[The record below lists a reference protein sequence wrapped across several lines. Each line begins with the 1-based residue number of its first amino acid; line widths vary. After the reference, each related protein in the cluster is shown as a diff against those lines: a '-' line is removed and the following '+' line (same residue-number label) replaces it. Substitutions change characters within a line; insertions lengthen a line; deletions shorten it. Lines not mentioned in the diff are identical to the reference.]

1 MTPSLLDT
9 FRVLASFEPKRTSL
23 RRAPWE
29 EYTDWSISQGLA
41 PLAAYNLE
49 YRLGG
54 ADAPEWVRDRLMSV
68 YQGALNDNVMKLV
81 NFKRTVDELEGR
93 RIIVLGGPAF
103 AEALY
108 PHVAFRP
115 VLDIEML
122 VAPDDVSPFANFLQA
137 GEFRPDLTLPGGRHP
152 SGARRVLTDG
162 RTQLL
167 LYAELLGPGRK
178 EEEQGLFER
187 AKPMKVYGPSMY
199 RLELEDAILMVALDH
214 ARHGFEVPMLS
225 FVDLRELLLGAPSTG
240 GVYSRTPDFAALK
253 ARARAWKAER
263 ALYASVAVVER
274 LFPETAAAAEAA
286 KPELR
291 RATRELLERVI
302 VQPVSEL
309 GKMRLVKGADR
320 LRRLLTGA

>member
-9 FRVLASFEPKRTSL
+9 FRVLSSFEPKRTSL
-23 RRAPWE
+23 RDAPWE

-54 ADAPEWVRDRLMSV
+54 ADSPEWVRDRLMSV

-81 NFKRTVDELEGR
+81 NFKRTVDGLEGR
-93 RIIVLGGPAF
+93 RILVLGGPAF
-103 AEALY
+103 AESLY

-115 VLDIEML
+115 LLDIEML
-122 VAPDDVSPFANFLQA
+122 LAPEDVSPFGNFLQA
-137 GEFRPDLTLPGGRHP
+137 GEFRPDLTLPQGRHP
-152 SGARRVLTDG
+152 SGARRVLSDG

-167 LYAELLGPGRK
+167 LYSELLGPALRA
-178 EEEQGLFER
+178 EEQGLFDR

-199 RLELEDAILMVALDH
+199 CLELEDAILMVALDQ

-225 FVDLRELLLGAPSTG
+225 FVDLRELLRGAPFTG
-240 GVYSRTPDFAALK
+240 GMYSRTPDFAALK
-253 ARARAWKAER
+253 ARARAWQAER
-263 ALYASVAVVER
+263 ALYAGVTVVER
-274 LFPETAAAAEAA
+274 LFPEAAAAAQEA

-291 RATRELLERVI
+291 RTTRQLLDRLL

-309 GKMRLVKGADR
+309 GRMRSLKGADR
-320 LRRLLTGA
+320 LRKWLTGG